1 MADLYEPDFGAAYYR
16 SKDPVKN
23 LKFNVQLDRVTSSN
37 IVPSSEPEEQ
47 NGDAHSMANEIQK
60 DSEQVVIVWQE
71 KIFSQ
76 REIETYRVDNNFD
89 GLERK
94 YHEEVTAIL
103 SRGTTPNNRI
113 FTYVDHDNFSQ
124 SDENVF
130 YMTNSPSETP
140 TVLAE
145 KMAHLRRRR
154 VGGGKQT
161 RQRNTGFVPKVN
173 IVDSQPSEDLRNR
186 NHIMEAPSQVMYI
199 MADLSPRER
208 SATPDEEVILGIVA
222 LDCNGVLC
230 MRPDFNRGRKPY
242 VVETSSFG
250 KEVFEYTIEHA
261 SKVMNRQEQD
271 KEMKM
276 YREVYN
282 RHKDFLQ
289 ACVGDEFEMP
299 APDVLRLLVYGEIES
314 AKNFEYDDLYCHFF
328 VDLPKFWTAEKHQ
341 QLSWVTQTC
350 STKVEGRDDVA
361 HFSFPFSFEL
371 FYKNDSVN
379 EDEQDEVPHFPL
391 IMLEVLSLD
400 SFKRFRTEGY
410 TYVAVPNAPGSKK
423 ITSHCWRPIGM
434 SVASELRRYFVGGS
448 PELEDQT
455 YTAIPSTFQGSH
467 LSKYGFRTET
477 TGEVTV
483 NLNVMMQARAFM
495 EKKSQKRSLG
505 SLLDNLGVNAVQANI
520 ASVLEAFKKARQ
532 RMMQARENA
541 EKELTKTTGRS
552 VESAA

>member
-1 MADLYEPDFGAAYYR
+1 
-16 SKDPVKN
+16 
-23 LKFNVQLDRVTSSN
+23 
-37 IVPSSEPEEQ
+37 
-47 NGDAHSMANEIQK
+47 
-60 DSEQVVIVWQE
+60 
-71 KIFSQ
+71 
-76 REIETYRVDNNFD
+76 
-89 GLERK
+89 
-94 YHEEVTAIL
+94 
-103 SRGTTPNNRI
+103 
-113 FTYVDHDNFSQ
+113 
-124 SDENVF
+124 
-130 YMTNSPSETP
+130 
-140 TVLAE
+140 
-145 KMAHLRRRR
+145 
-154 VGGGKQT
+154 
-161 RQRNTGFVPKVN
+161 
-173 IVDSQPSEDLRNR
+173 
-186 NHIMEAPSQVMYI
+186 MEAPSQVMYI

-208 SATPDEEVILGIVA
+208 PATPDEEVILGIVA

-250 KEVFEYTIEHA
+250 KEVFEYMIEHA

-299 APDVLRLLVYGEIES
+299 APDVLRLLVYGEIGKFYVKS
-314 AKNFEYDDLYCHFF
+314 LPKNFEFDDLYCHFF

-361 HFSFPFSFEL
+361 KFSFPFSFEL

-410 TYVAVPNAPGSKK
+410 TYVTIPNAPGSKK
-423 ITSHCWRPIGM
+423 ITSHCWRPI
-434 SVASELRRYFVGGS
+434 
-448 PELEDQT
+448 ELEDQT